1 MPLPRAAWT
10 TRTERAGQRGA
21 GRGGRQRAGR
31 FGATP
36 RLREGIRDA
45 KEQGAEG
52 VGIRDAKEQEIRGQS
67 G

>member
-10 TRTERAGQRGA
+10 TRTERP
-21 GRGGRQRAGR
+21 GRGGQAEGAGR

-52 VGIRDAKEQEIRGQS
+52 LGIRDAKAQEIRGQS